1 MGLEP
6 YQLEQ
11 SRLLELVSLLAC
23 IPSHPQSITKR
34 QPWRAKRLVAG
45 LQARRHLEEVPE
57 RRSGFT
63 AFLEPVGSFSL
74 RKKSCLC
81 YHGIPLPVCAF
92 FLLLLW
98 SAFGLMG
105 FGFRAVY
112 SIMLEG
118 FRFIRGVTGA
128 CQRGSPFYECKALE
142 LQSGFHGVE
151 ARGFEQAF

>member
-6 YQLEQ
+6 YQVKQ

-34 QPWRAKRLVAG
+34 QPWWAKRLVAG

-57 RRSGFT
+57 RRPGFS

-74 RKKSCLC
+74 RKRAVFVIMGF
-81 YHGIPLPVCAF
+81 H
-92 FLLLLW
+92 FLFVPSFCLLLW

-105 FGFRAVY
+105 FGLRVAFCLKGFIMVY
-112 SIMLEG
+112 QG
-118 FRFIRGVTGA
+118 CYRGLPKGLAILRV
-128 CQRGSPFYECKALE
+128 
-142 LQSGFHGVE
+142 
-151 ARGFEQAF
+151 